1 MPNAPTGHPIDDDAI
16 EVHLFLCLANG
27 HYAVTTDLA
36 GTNLPTA
43 SCPSGWRHINT
54 IALGAREALPFS
66 ANPEPAIRA
75 IRETGF
81 YVFDSALPH
90 GTSQ

>member
-1 MPNAPTGHPIDDDAI
+1 MPNAPTGPPIDDDAI

-75 IRETGF
+75 ISETGF
-81 YVFDSALPH
+81 YVFDFALPH
-90 GTSQ
+90 RTSQ

>member
-1 MPNAPTGHPIDDDAI
+1 MPDAQTGPAFNDGAI
-16 EVHLFLCLANG
+16 EVHLFLCLENS

-36 GTNLPTA
+36 GTNLPTS
-43 SCPSGWRHINT
+43 SCPCTSNT

-75 IRETGF
+75 VQQTGF
-81 YVFDSALPH
+81 YVFVSALPH
-90 GTSQ
+90 GTA